1 MKVRKFLE
9 EHSDHIALQKLKRAE
24 QLTKQDLSELERMF
38 LEEGVTDQETLAEL
52 EAEQGLG
59 VFLRSLTGM
68 DRSAAKA
75 AFSTFTTDH
84 KLNGNQT
91 EFLNMVIDYLSDS
104 GIVEP
109 KRFYESPFTDI
120 DDLGIAGVFQKE
132 QAALIIKIVNDL
144 NEAAAA

>member
-1 MKVRKFLE
+1 
-9 EHSDHIALQKLKRAE
+9 
-24 QLTKQDLSELERMF
+24 MF
-38 LEEGVTDQETLAEL
+38 LEEGVADQKTLTEL

-68 DRSAAKA
+68 NRSSAKA

-91 EFLNMVIDYLSDS
+91 EFLNLVIDYLTDS

-109 KRFYESPFTDI
+109 KRFYESPFTDF
-120 DDLGIAGVFQKE
+120 DDQGIAGVFQME
-132 QAALIIKIVNDL
+132 QAALIIKIVSEL